1 MAAVPVTGSL
11 TTAYTTAATG
21 ISTSFAPQI
30 APGST
35 PAVTSNPIPFNIN
48 IDTFRGSFVG
58 TVIVQRSVDNGT
70 SWGAV
75 IFPSATSQNSTA
87 FSGTSF
93 GLSVQLTETQSG
105 ALYRVIVSA
114 YTSGTLYYFF
124 GQ

>member
-1 MAAVPVTGSL
+1 MAAAPITGSL

-35 PAVTSNPIPFNIN
+35 AAVVSAPIPLNLTL
-48 IDTFRGSFVG
+48 DTLRSSFIG
-58 TVIVQRSVDNGT
+58 TVIVQRSVDGGT

-75 IFPSATSQNSTA
+75 FFPGATAQNTTA

-93 GLSVQLTETQSG
+93 GLAVQLNETQSG